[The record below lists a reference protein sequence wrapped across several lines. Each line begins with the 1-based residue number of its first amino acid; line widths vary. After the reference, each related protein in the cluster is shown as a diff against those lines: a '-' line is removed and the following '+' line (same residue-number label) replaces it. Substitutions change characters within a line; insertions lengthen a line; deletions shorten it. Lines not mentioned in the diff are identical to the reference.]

1 MYNDYLGLADDGGL
15 GGGGD
20 LVPRAGDGFLF
31 LLLLVVLEREK
42 FNYTGRFENPR
53 RIVKIRCDYFFTH

>member
-20 LVPRAGDGFLF
+20 LVPRAGGGFLF
-31 LLLLVVLEREK
+31 LLLLVVLDRE
-42 FNYTGRFENPR
+42 NE
-53 RIVKIRCDYFFTH
+53 IIQDALKIPVGQY